1 MNIKKR
7 IFDGI
12 RIVGLLFFIGVLLYP
27 TISDYL
33 SRIHSSQVIQSYEKS
48 VIGLDQETKDTML
61 KDAQTYNSSLIGK
74 EELYDPFM
82 SIEKV
87 DKYYMSLLNSNGDGV
102 MGYIQIPRI
111 DVKLPIYH
119 TTSEKVLQKGV
130 GHLQG
135 TSLPIGGKS
144 THAALSGHRG
154 LPSSNLFTD
163 LDLLEIG
170 DIFYMEVL
178 GNTSAYKIDQIKI
191 VLPTETK
198 DLEIV
203 DGKDYVTLITCTPY
217 SVNTHRLLV
226 RGIRIDYQKAI
237 EEQANEVDNGIHV
250 PFEIQI
256 LLSGFT
262 VLMLIF
268 LLLKV
273 RRKNHEV
280 VSK

>member
-1 MNIKKR
+1 MSRKKR

-12 RIVGLLFFIGVLLYP
+12 RIIALLFFVGVLLYP
-27 TISDYL
+27 TVSDYL
-33 SRIHSSQVIQSYEKS
+33 SRIHSSKVIQSYEKS
-48 VIGLDQETKDTML
+48 IVGLDQETKNKML
-61 KDAQTYNSSLIGK
+61 QEAQAYNSSLIGK

-119 TTSEKVLQKGV
+119 TTSDKVLQKGV

-135 TSLPIGGKS
+135 TSLPVGGKS
-144 THAALSGHRG
+144 THVALSGHRG
-154 LPSSNLFTD
+154 LPSSSLFTD

-217 SVNTHRLLV
+217 SINTHRLLV
-226 RGIRIDYQKAI
+226 RGTRIDYQKAI
-237 EEQANEVDNGIHV
+237 EEQVNEVNNGIHI

-256 LLSGFT
+256 LLIGLT
-262 VLMLIF
+262 VLALM
-268 LLLKV
+268 LLLWKV
-273 RRKNHEV
+273 RRKKHEV

>member
-12 RIVGLLFFIGVLLYP
+12 RIVVLLFFIGVLLYP

-154 LPSSNLFTD
+154 LPRSNLFTD
-163 LDLLEIG
+163 LALLEIG

-256 LLSGFT
+256 LLIGFT

>member
-12 RIVGLLFFIGVLLYP
+12 RIVVLLFFIGVLLYP

-237 EEQANEVDNGIHV
+237 EEQANEVYNGIHV

-256 LLSGFT
+256 LLIGFT

>member
-1 MNIKKR
+1 MSRKKR

-12 RIVGLLFFIGVLLYP
+12 RIIALLFFVGVLLYP
-27 TISDYL
+27 TVSDYL
-33 SRIHSSQVIQSYEKS
+33 SRIHSSKVIQSYEKS
-48 VIGLDQETKDTML
+48 IVGLDQETKNKML
-61 KDAQTYNSSLIGK
+61 QEAQAYNSSLIGK

-119 TTSEKVLQKGV
+119 TTSDKVLQKGV

-135 TSLPIGGKS
+135 TSLPVGGKS
-144 THAALSGHRG
+144 THVALSGHRG
-154 LPSSNLFTD
+154 LPSSSLFTD

-226 RGIRIDYQKAI
+226 RGTRIDYQKAI
-237 EEQANEVDNGIHV
+237 EEQVNEVNNGIHI

-256 LLSGFT
+256 LLIGFT
-262 VLMLIF
+262 VLALIF
-268 LLLKV
+268 LLWKV
-273 RRKNHEV
+273 RRKKHEV

>member
-1 MNIKKR
+1 MNRKKR

-12 RIVGLLFFIGVLLYP
+12 RVIALLFFVGVLLYP
-27 TISDYL
+27 TVSDYL
-33 SRIHSSQVIQSYEKS
+33 SRIHSSKVIQSYEKS
-48 VIGLDQETKDTML
+48 IVGLDQETKTKML
-61 KDAQTYNSSLIGK
+61 QAAHAYNSSLIGK
-74 EELYDPFM
+74 GELYDPFM

-119 TTSEKVLQKGV
+119 TTSDKVLQKGV

-135 TSLPIGGKS
+135 TSLPVGGKS
-144 THAALSGHRG
+144 THVALSGHRG
-154 LPSSNLFTD
+154 LPSSSLFTD

-198 DLEIV
+198 DLEII

-226 RGIRIDYQKAI
+226 RGTRIDYQKAV
-237 EEQANEVDNGIHV
+237 EEQANEVNNGIHI

-256 LLSGFT
+256 LLIGFT
-262 VLMLIF
+262 VLALM
-268 LLLKV
+268 LLLWKV
-273 RRKNHEV
+273 RRKKHEV

>member
-12 RIVGLLFFIGVLLYP
+12 RIVVLLFFIGVLLYP

-191 VLPTETK
+191 VLPTETN

-256 LLSGFT
+256 LLIGFT

>member
-1 MNIKKR
+1 MSRKKR

-12 RIVGLLFFIGVLLYP
+12 RIIALLFFVGVLLYP
-27 TISDYL
+27 TVSDYL
-33 SRIHSSQVIQSYEKS
+33 SRIHSSKVIQSYEKS
-48 VIGLDQETKDTML
+48 IVGLDQETKNKML
-61 KDAQTYNSSLIGK
+61 QEAQAYNSSLIGK

-119 TTSEKVLQKGV
+119 TTSDKVLQKGV

-144 THAALSGHRG
+144 THVALSGHRG
-154 LPSSNLFTD
+154 LPSSSLFTD

-226 RGIRIDYQKAI
+226 RGTRIDYQKAI
-237 EEQANEVDNGIHV
+237 KEQVNEVNNGIHI

-256 LLSGFT
+256 LLIGFT
-262 VLMLIF
+262 VLALIF
-268 LLLKV
+268 LLWKV
-273 RRKNHEV
+273 RRK
-280 VSK
+280 KT

>member
-12 RIVGLLFFIGVLLYP
+12 RIVVLLFFIGVLLYP

-87 DKYYMSLLNSNGDGV
+87 DKYYMSLLNPNGDGV

-256 LLSGFT
+256 LLIGFT

>member
-12 RIVGLLFFIGVLLYP
+12 RIVVLLFFIGVLLYP

-256 LLSGFT
+256 LFIGFT
-262 VLMLIF
+262 VIMLMF

-273 RRKNHEV
+273 RRKNHEMF
-280 VSK
+280 SK

>member
-12 RIVGLLFFIGVLLYP
+12 RIVVLLFFIGVLLYP

-33 SRIHSSQVIQSYEKS
+33 LRIHSSQVIQSYEKS

-256 LLSGFT
+256 LLIGFT

>member
-12 RIVGLLFFIGVLLYP
+12 RIVVLLFFIGVLLYP

-33 SRIHSSQVIQSYEKS
+33 SRIHSSQVIQSYEQS

-87 DKYYMSLLNSNGDGV
+87 DKYYMSLLNPNGDGV

-256 LLSGFT
+256 LLIGFT

>member
-12 RIVGLLFFIGVLLYP
+12 RIITLLFFVGVLLYP
-27 TISDYL
+27 TVSDYL

-48 VIGLDQETKDTML
+48 IVGLDQETRNKML
-61 KDAQTYNSSLIGK
+61 QDAQAYNSSLIGK
-74 EELYDPFM
+74 EELYDPFA

-87 DKYYMSLLNSNGDGV
+87 DKYYMSLLNPNGDGV

-135 TSLPIGGKS
+135 TSLPVGGKS
-144 THAALSGHRG
+144 THVALSGHRG
-154 LPSSNLFTD
+154 LPSSSLFTD

-170 DIFYMEVL
+170 DIFYIEVL
-178 GNTSAYKIDQIKI
+178 GNTSAYQIDQIKT
-191 VLPTETK
+191 VLPTETQ

-203 DGKDYVTLITCTPY
+203 EGEDYVTLITCTPY

-226 RGIRIDYQKAI
+226 RGTRVDYQKAI

-256 LLSGFT
+256 LFIGFT
-262 VLMLIF
+262 VIMLMF

-273 RRKNHEV
+273 RSKNHEMF
-280 VSK
+280 SK

>member
-12 RIVGLLFFIGVLLYP
+12 RIVVLLFFIGVLLYP

-74 EELYDPFM
+74 EELYDPFA

-256 LLSGFT
+256 LLIGFT

>member
-12 RIVGLLFFIGVLLYP
+12 RIVVLLFFIGVLLYP

-203 DGKDYVTLITCTPY
+203 DGKDYATLITCTPY

-256 LLSGFT
+256 LLIGFT

>member
-12 RIVGLLFFIGVLLYP
+12 RIVVLLFFIGVLLYP

-48 VIGLDQETKDTML
+48 VIGLDQETRNKML
-61 KDAQTYNSSLIGK
+61 QDAQAYNSSLIGK
-74 EELYDPFM
+74 EELYDPFA

-87 DKYYMSLLNSNGDGV
+87 DKYYMSLLNPNGDGV

-135 TSLPIGGKS
+135 TSLPVGGKS
-144 THAALSGHRG
+144 THVALSGHRG
-154 LPSSNLFTD
+154 LPSSSLFTD

-170 DIFYMEVL
+170 DIFYIEVL
-178 GNTSAYKIDQIKI
+178 GNTSAYQIDQIKT
-191 VLPTETK
+191 VLPTETQ

-203 DGKDYVTLITCTPY
+203 EGEDYVTLITCTPY

-226 RGIRIDYQKAI
+226 RGTRIDYQKAI

-256 LLSGFT
+256 LFIGFT
-262 VLMLIF
+262 VIMLMF

-273 RRKNHEV
+273 RRKNHEMF
-280 VSK
+280 SK

>member
-12 RIVGLLFFIGVLLYP
+12 RIVVLLFFIGVLLYP

-102 MGYIQIPRI
+102 KGYIQIPRI

-256 LLSGFT
+256 LLIGFT

>member
-12 RIVGLLFFIGVLLYP
+12 RIVVLLFFIGVLLYP

-82 SIEKV
+82 SIEDV
-87 DKYYMSLLNSNGDGV
+87 DTYYMSLLNSNGDGV

-256 LLSGFT
+256 LLIGFT

>member
-1 MNIKKR
+1 MSRKKR

-12 RIVGLLFFIGVLLYP
+12 RIIALLFFVGVLLYP
-27 TISDYL
+27 TVSDYL
-33 SRIHSSQVIQSYEKS
+33 SRIHSSKVIQSYEKS
-48 VIGLDQETKDTML
+48 IVGLDQETKNKML
-61 KDAQTYNSSLIGK
+61 QEAQAYNSSLIGK

-119 TTSEKVLQKGV
+119 TTSDKVLQKGV

-135 TSLPIGGKS
+135 TSLPVGGKS
-144 THAALSGHRG
+144 THVALSGHRG
-154 LPSSNLFTD
+154 LPSSSLFTD

-226 RGIRIDYQKAI
+226 RGTRIDYQKAI
-237 EEQANEVDNGIHV
+237 KEQVNEVNNGIHI

-256 LLSGFT
+256 LLIGFT
-262 VLMLIF
+262 VLALIF
-268 LLLKV
+268 LLWKV
-273 RRKNHEV
+273 RRK
-280 VSK
+280 KT

>member
-12 RIVGLLFFIGVLLYP
+12 RIVVLLFFIGVLLYP

-154 LPSSNLFTD
+154 LPSSNLFTY

-256 LLSGFT
+256 LLIGFT

>member
-12 RIVGLLFFIGVLLYP
+12 RIVVLLFFIGVLLYP

-33 SRIHSSQVIQSYEKS
+33 SRIHSSQVIQSYEQS

-87 DKYYMSLLNSNGDGV
+87 DKYYMSLLNPNGDGV

-178 GNTSAYKIDQIKI
+178 GNTSAYKIDQIKT

-256 LLSGFT
+256 LLIGFT

>member
-12 RIVGLLFFIGVLLYP
+12 RIVVLLFFIGVLLYP

-256 LLSGFT
+256 LLIGFT

>member
-1 MNIKKR
+1 
-7 IFDGI
+7 
-12 RIVGLLFFIGVLLYP
+12 
-27 TISDYL
+27 
-33 SRIHSSQVIQSYEKS
+33 
-48 VIGLDQETKDTML
+48 
-61 KDAQTYNSSLIGK
+61 
-74 EELYDPFM
+74 
-82 SIEKV
+82 
-87 DKYYMSLLNSNGDGV
+87 MSLLNSNGDGV

-256 LLSGFT
+256 LLIGFT

>member
-12 RIVGLLFFIGVLLYP
+12 RIVVLLFFIGVLLYP

-178 GNTSAYKIDQIKI
+178 GNTSAYQIDQIKT
-191 VLPTETK
+191 VLPTETQ

-256 LLSGFT
+256 LFIGFT
-262 VLMLIF
+262 VIMLMF

-273 RRKNHEV
+273 RRKNHEMF
-280 VSK
+280 SK

>member
-12 RIVGLLFFIGVLLYP
+12 RIITLLFFVGVLLYP
-27 TISDYL
+27 TVSDYL

-48 VIGLDQETKDTML
+48 IVGLDQETRNKML
-61 KDAQTYNSSLIGK
+61 QDAQAYNSSLIGK

-256 LLSGFT
+256 LLIGFT

>member
-1 MNIKKR
+1 MSRKKR

-12 RIVGLLFFIGVLLYP
+12 RIIALLFFVGVLLYP
-27 TISDYL
+27 TVSDYL
-33 SRIHSSQVIQSYEKS
+33 SRIHSSKVIQSYEKS
-48 VIGLDQETKDTML
+48 IVGLDQETKNKML
-61 KDAQTYNSSLIGK
+61 QEAQAYNSSLIGK

-119 TTSEKVLQKGV
+119 TTSDKVLQKGV

-135 TSLPIGGKS
+135 TSLPVGGKS
-144 THAALSGHRG
+144 THVALSGHRG
-154 LPSSNLFTD
+154 LPSSSLFTD

-198 DLEIV
+198 DLAIV
-203 DGKDYVTLITCTPY
+203 DGEDYVTLITCTPY

-226 RGIRIDYQKAI
+226 RGTRIDYQKAI
-237 EEQANEVDNGIHV
+237 EEKVNEVNNGIHI

-256 LLSGFT
+256 LLIGFI
-262 VLMLIF
+262 VLALIF
-268 LLLKV
+268 LLWKV
-273 RRKNHEV
+273 RRKKHEV

>member
-12 RIVGLLFFIGVLLYP
+12 RIVVLLFFIGVLLYP

-135 TSLPIGGKS
+135 TSLPVGGKS
-144 THAALSGHRG
+144 THVALSGHRG
-154 LPSSNLFTD
+154 LPSSSLFTD

-170 DIFYMEVL
+170 DIFYIEVL
-178 GNTSAYKIDQIKI
+178 GNTSAYQIDQIKT
-191 VLPTETK
+191 VLPTETQN
-198 DLEIV
+198 LEIV
-203 DGKDYVTLITCTPY
+203 EGEDYVTLITCTPY

-226 RGIRIDYQKAI
+226 RGTRVDYQKAI

-256 LLSGFT
+256 LFIGFT
-262 VLMLIF
+262 VIMLMF

-273 RRKNHEV
+273 RRKNHEMF
-280 VSK
+280 SK

>member
-1 MNIKKR
+1 MNRKKR

-12 RIVGLLFFIGVLLYP
+12 RVIALLFFVGVLLYP
-27 TISDYL
+27 AVSDYL
-33 SRIHSSQVIQSYEKS
+33 SRIHSSKVIQSYEKS
-48 VIGLDQETKDTML
+48 IVGLDQETKNKML
-61 KDAQTYNSSLIGK
+61 QEAQAYNSSLIGK
-74 EELYDPFM
+74 GELYDPFM

-237 EEQANEVDNGIHV
+237 EEQANEVDKGIHV

-256 LLSGFT
+256 LLIGFT

>member
-1 MNIKKR
+1 MNRKKR

-12 RIVGLLFFIGVLLYP
+12 RVIALLFFVGVLLYP
-27 TISDYL
+27 TVSDYL
-33 SRIHSSQVIQSYEKS
+33 SRIHSSKVIQSYEKS
-48 VIGLDQETKDTML
+48 IVGLDQETKNKML
-61 KDAQTYNSSLIGK
+61 QEAQAYNSSLIGK
-74 EELYDPFM
+74 GELYDPFM

-119 TTSEKVLQKGV
+119 TTSDKVLQKGV

-135 TSLPIGGKS
+135 TSLPVGGKS
-144 THAALSGHRG
+144 THVALSGHRG
-154 LPSSNLFTD
+154 LPSSSLFTD

-191 VLPTETK
+191 VLSTETK
-198 DLEIV
+198 DLEII

-226 RGIRIDYQKAI
+226 RGTRIDYQKAV
-237 EEQANEVDNGIHV
+237 EEQANEVNNGIHI

-256 LLSGFT
+256 LLIGFT
-262 VLMLIF
+262 VLALM
-268 LLLKV
+268 LLLWKV
-273 RRKNHEV
+273 RRKKHEV

>member
-12 RIVGLLFFIGVLLYP
+12 RIVVLLFFIGVLLYP

-33 SRIHSSQVIQSYEKS
+33 SRIHSSQVIQSYEQS

-256 LLSGFT
+256 LLIGFT

>member
-12 RIVGLLFFIGVLLYP
+12 RIVVLLFFIGILLYP

-178 GNTSAYKIDQIKI
+178 GNTSAYKIDQIKT

-226 RGIRIDYQKAI
+226 RGTRIDYQKAI
-237 EEQANEVDNGIHV
+237 EEQANEVNNGIHV

-256 LLSGFT
+256 LLIGFT

>member
-12 RIVGLLFFIGVLLYP
+12 RIVVLLFFIGVLHYP

-256 LLSGFT
+256 LLIGFT

>member
-12 RIVGLLFFIGVLLYP
+12 RIVVLLFFIGVLLYP

-256 LLSGFT
+256 LLIGFT
-262 VLMLIF
+262 VNIF
-268 LLLKV
+268 VIEGKEE
-273 RRKNHEV
+273 K
-280 VSK
+280 S

>member
-12 RIVGLLFFIGVLLYP
+12 RIVVLLFFIGVLLYP

-48 VIGLDQETKDTML
+48 VIGLYQETKDTML

-256 LLSGFT
+256 LLIGFT

>member
-1 MNIKKR
+1 MSRKKR

-12 RIVGLLFFIGVLLYP
+12 RIIALLFFVGVLLYP
-27 TISDYL
+27 TVSDYL
-33 SRIHSSQVIQSYEKS
+33 SRIHSSKVIQSYEKS
-48 VIGLDQETKDTML
+48 IVGLDQETKNKML
-61 KDAQTYNSSLIGK
+61 QEAQAYNSSLIGK

-111 DVKLPIYH
+111 DIKLPIYH
-119 TTSEKVLQKGV
+119 TTSDKVLQKGV

-135 TSLPIGGKS
+135 TSLPVGGKS
-144 THAALSGHRG
+144 THVALSGHRG
-154 LPSSNLFTD
+154 LPSSSLFTD

-217 SVNTHRLLV
+217 SINTHRLLV
-226 RGIRIDYQKAI
+226 RGTRIDYQKAI
-237 EEQANEVDNGIHV
+237 EEQVNEVNNGIHI

-256 LLSGFT
+256 LLIGLT
-262 VLMLIF
+262 VLALIF
-268 LLLKV
+268 LLWKV
-273 RRKNHEV
+273 RRKKHEV

>member
-12 RIVGLLFFIGVLLYP
+12 RIITLLFFVGVLLYP
-27 TISDYL
+27 TVSDYL

-48 VIGLDQETKDTML
+48 IVGLDQETRNKML
-61 KDAQTYNSSLIGK
+61 QDAQAYNSSLIGK
-74 EELYDPFM
+74 EELYDPFA

-87 DKYYMSLLNSNGDGV
+87 DKYYMSLLNPNGDGV

-256 LLSGFT
+256 LLIGFT